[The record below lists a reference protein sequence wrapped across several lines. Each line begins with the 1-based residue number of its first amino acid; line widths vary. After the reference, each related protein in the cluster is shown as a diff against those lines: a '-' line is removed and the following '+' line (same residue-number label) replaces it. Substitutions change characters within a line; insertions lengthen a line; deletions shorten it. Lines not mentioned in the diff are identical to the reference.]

1 MSVSELRPNREFES
15 QTQLLTAGT
24 SVANSE
30 LRKQTLMVVDDYRS
44 NLQAMNA
51 LFEFQYQVVMFDN
64 AKEALAFAQV
74 GSVDLILLD
83 LDMPDMHGYDACTE
97 LKSNPLTAHIP
108 VIFVTASDSSDDE
121 ARGLLLGAVDYIT
134 KPVNLTI
141 LRARV
146 RNHMELVYYRKQ
158 LEILSSVDGLTG
170 VANRRQ
176 LDTMLLQHYASTLRF
191 GHSMTL
197 MMIDIDDFKPYNDLY
212 GHMQG
217 DDCLKRVAKA
227 LQSVRRR
234 ETDFVGRNGGEEF
247 AMVLPDTD
255 LEGGLVVANKLL
267 QAVRVLN
274 IEHQGASET
283 DRVTISIGL
292 TSFEAKGDQ
301 SNHHSVEALIELAD
315 KQLYI
320 AKRSGKNRV
329 SYDQSTQLSSQPKA
343 DNDYE

>member
-1 MSVSELRPNREFES
+1 MSVSKLRPNQDIEPS
-15 QTQLLTAGT
+15 AATLTAGT

-64 AKEALAFAQV
+64 ATDALIHAQQE
-74 GSVDLILLD
+74 SVDLILLD

-108 VIFVTASDSSDDE
+108 VIFVTASDSTDDE
-121 ARGLLLGAVDYIT
+121 AHGLLLGAVDYIT

-176 LDTMLLQHYASTLRF
+176 LDTVLLQHFASTIRF
-191 GHSMTL
+191 GRCMTL

-217 DDCLKRVAKA
+217 DDCLKRVAQA
-227 LQSVRRR
+227 IQSVRRR
-234 ETDFVGRNGGEEF
+234 ETDFVGRYGGEEF

-255 LEGGLVVANKLL
+255 LDGGLVMANKLL
-267 QAVRVLN
+267 QTVRSLN
-274 IEHQGASET
+274 IEHQGASAA

-292 TSFEAKGDQ
+292 TVFEAKQ
-301 SNHHSVEALIELAD
+301 EQPTQMTVEELIELAD
-315 KQLYI
+315 KQLYA
-320 AKRSGKNRV
+320 AKHAGKNRV
-329 SYDQSTQLSSQPKA
+329 SHFQIPELPARLKSE
-343 DNDYE
+343 NDHE

>member
-1 MSVSELRPNREFES
+1 MSVSELRPRAEIEP
-15 QTQLLTAGT
+15 TAISLAAGA

-51 LFEFQYQVVMFDN
+51 LFEFQYQVVLFDN
-64 AKEALAFAQV
+64 AKEALAYAQTDV
-74 GSVDLILLD
+74 VDLILLD
-83 LDMPDMHGYDACTE
+83 LDMPDMHGYDACEE
-97 LKSNPLTAHIP
+97 LKSSPLTAYIP

-176 LDTMLLQHYASTLRF
+176 LDTMLLQHFASTVRF
-191 GHSMTL
+191 GHCMTL

-217 DDCLKRVAKA
+217 DDCLKRVARA
-227 LQSVRRR
+227 IQSVRRR
-234 ETDFVGRNGGEEF
+234 ETDFVGRYGGEEF

-255 LEGGLVVANKLL
+255 LEGGLVMANKLL
-267 QAVRVLN
+267 QVVRGLN
-274 IEHQGASET
+274 IEHQGASAT
-283 DRVTISIGL
+283 DSVTISIGL
-292 TSFEAKGDQ
+292 TVFEAKSEQ
-301 SNHHSVEALIELAD
+301 AKQQTVEQLIECAD
-315 KQLYI
+315 KQLYA
-320 AKRSGKNRV
+320 AKHKGKNRV
-329 SYDQSTQLSSQPKA
+329 SYALPNQLLA
-343 DNDYE
+343 